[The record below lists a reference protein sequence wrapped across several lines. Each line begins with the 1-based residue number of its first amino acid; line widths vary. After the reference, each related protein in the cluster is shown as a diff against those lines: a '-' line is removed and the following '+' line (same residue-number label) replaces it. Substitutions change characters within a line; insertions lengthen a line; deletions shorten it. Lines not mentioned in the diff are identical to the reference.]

1 MEKLAKRDP
10 ARRLRLRMDRHGAA
24 GEGGEPARPAS
35 SWRWPWCSPTSSW
48 SASTRARRIPIA
60 ALLSVAVGLFG
71 AVAALLITGLDNN
84 IYAQIGIVVLIALA
98 AKNAILI
105 IEFAMEE
112 RASGSDIVTA
122 ATTAAGLRFRAV
134 MMTSFAFI
142 LGLVPLVIASG
153 AGAATQRA
161 VGTAVFGGMI
171 AASFLGI
178 FVIPGLYVAFQ
189 TFREKVKGM
198 GKKTADAGAE
208 PAH

>member
-1 MEKLAKRDP
+1 MEQLAKTTLP
-10 ARRLRLRMDRHGAA
+10 AGYGYEWTGTALQEKAA
-24 GEGGEPARPAS
+24 SGQTGFILGLAVVFAYLFLVGLYES
-35 SWRWPWCSPTSSW
+35 TS
-48 SASTRARRIPIA
+48 IPIA
-60 ALLSVAVGLFG
+60 ALLSVSVGLFG
-71 AVAALLITGLDNN
+71 AVTALLLSGLDNN

-105 IEFAMEE
+105 IEFAMAE
-112 RASGSDIVTA
+112 RAQGRDIVTA
-122 ATTAAGLRFRAV
+122 ATMAANLRFRAV

-142 LGLVPLVIASG
+142 CGLIPLVIASG

-189 TFREKVKGM
+189 TFREKIKGVPKVAP
-198 GKKTADAGAE
+198 GPSAG
-208 PAH
+208 PA